1 MSGATPAQQGVTQ
14 VINIAD
20 TGRPASDEHSPYY
33 GGYIDQ
39 VPEGDIL
46 THLAGQIER
55 TTRLLQGLSEEQAAF
70 RPTPTDWSVKE
81 VICHI
86 SDSERVFAY
95 RALRIARADPTP
107 LAGFDQEPYVVA
119 AEADARPLADLLA
132 EFASVRASTL
142 WLFRSLPAA
151 AWLRRGVASDAPV
164 SVRALAYIIAG
175 HENHHVRSL
184 LTEYLTPA
192 ME

>member
-1 MSGATPAQQGVTQ
+1 VTK

-46 THLAGQIER
+46 TLLAEQIER
-55 TTRLLQGLSEEQAAF
+55 TTALLEGLTDEQALF

-81 VICHI
+81 VVCHV
-86 SDSERVFAY
+86 SDSERIFAY
-95 RALRIARADPTP
+95 RALRIARGDTTP
-107 LAGFDQEPYVVA
+107 LPGFDQEPYVAA
-119 AEADARPLADLLA
+119 AEADVRPLADLLA
-132 EFASVRASTL
+132 EFGTVRTATL
-142 WLFRSLPAA
+142 WLFRSLPSS
-151 AWLRRGVASDAPV
+151 AWLRRGTASEAPV

-184 LTEYLTPA
+184 KTEYLPTRSA
-192 ME
+192 

>member
-1 MSGATPAQQGVTQ
+1 M
-14 VINIAD
+14 INTAD
-20 TGRPASDEHSPYY
+20 IGRPASDEHSPYY
-33 GGYIDQ
+33 GGYIAQ

-55 TTRLLQGLSEEQAAF
+55 TTRLLQGLSEEQAAY

-81 VICHI
+81 VVCHI
-86 SDSERVFAY
+86 SDSERIFAY
-95 RALRIARADPTP
+95 RALRIARGDTTP
-107 LAGFDQEPYVVA
+107 LVGFNQEPYVVA

-132 EFASVRASTL
+132 EFVSVRDSTL

>member
-1 MSGATPAQQGVTQ
+1 MSGATPAQQGVTK

-46 THLAGQIER
+46 SHLAGQIER

-81 VICHI
+81 VVCHI
-86 SDSERVFAY
+86 SDSERIFAY

-119 AEADARPLADLLA
+119 AETDARPIADLLA
-132 EFASVRASTL
+132 EFASVRDSTL
-142 WLFRSLPAA
+142 WLFRSLPAV